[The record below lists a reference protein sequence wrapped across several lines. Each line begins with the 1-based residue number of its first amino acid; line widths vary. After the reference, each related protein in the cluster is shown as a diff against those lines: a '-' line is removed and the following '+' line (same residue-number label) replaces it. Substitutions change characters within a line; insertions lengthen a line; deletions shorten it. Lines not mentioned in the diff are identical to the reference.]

1 MKRSH
6 GSQTWH
12 YHSRVTP
19 SVSAASPDWP
29 GALLDMSSP
38 PKELYFAGDI
48 GVLSR
53 ACVAIV
59 GTRHPTR
66 YGERVATDVASA
78 MARAGA
84 CIVSGMAYGVDACAH
99 RAALAVG
106 GATAAVLGTGVD
118 QIYPAGHRRLY
129 GEIATSGVVLS
140 EFPPGTAA
148 FKGCFP
154 RRNRIIAGLSQLTI
168 VIEAGV
174 KSGAL
179 ITASYALDYDRK
191 VAAVPGPIDSPQSAG
206 SNLLLRDGAHV
217 IASVDDALSLL
228 QLRGAESFS
237 PPLRLGQDEASIWDV
252 VAAAASNTDELVAR
266 TGLDAHRCL
275 VAVTNLELQGLVSC
289 SLAGEIR
296 RR

>member
-1 MKRSH
+1 MS
-6 GSQTWH
+6 T
-12 YHSRVTP
+12 
-19 SVSAASPDWP
+19 ASGEWP
-29 GALLDMSSP
+29 GALLAISSP
-38 PKELYFAGDI
+38 PRKLYFTGNI
-48 GVLSR
+48 GTLSK

-66 YGERVATDVASA
+66 YGERVATDIASA

-84 CIVSGMAYGVDACAH
+84 CIVSGLAYGIDACAH

-106 GATAAVLGTGVD
+106 GATAAVLGTGID
-118 QIYPAGHRRLY
+118 QVYPAGHCRLY
-129 GEIATSGVVLS
+129 DEIADSGVVLS

-168 VIEAGV
+168 VIEAGA

-228 QLRGAESFS
+228 ELHGAESFS
-237 PPLRLGQDEASIWDV
+237 PPLQLGQDEASIWDV
-252 VAAAASNTDELVAR
+252 VAAAASNTDDLVAR
-266 TGLDAHRCL
+266 TGLNAHRCL

-289 SLAGEIR
+289 SPAGEIR

>member
-1 MKRSH
+1 MPQVVSP
-6 GSQTWH
+6 GSAQ
-12 YHSRVTP
+12 
-19 SVSAASPDWP
+19 WP
-29 GALLDMSSP
+29 GALLQMSSP
-38 PKELYFAGDI
+38 PRQLYFVGDVD
-48 GVLSR
+48 VLTR

-66 YGERVATDVASA
+66 YGERVAAEIASA

-84 CIVSGMAYGVDACAH
+84 CIVSGLAYGIDACAH
-99 RAALAVG
+99 RAALTAG
-106 GATAAVLGTGVD
+106 GATAAVLGTGINQV
-118 QIYPAGHRRLY
+118 YPAGHRRLY
-129 GEIATSGVVLS
+129 DEIASAGVVLS
-140 EFPPGTAA
+140 EFPAGTAA

-168 VIEAGV
+168 VVEAGA

-179 ITASYALDYDRK
+179 ITAGYALDYDRK

-217 IASVDDALSLL
+217 IANVDDALALL
-228 QLRGAESFS
+228 ELRGSASFT
-237 PPLRLGQDEASIWDV
+237 PAPELGQDEASVWDV
-252 VAAAASNTDELVAR
+252 VAATTSNADDLVAR

-289 SLAGEIR
+289 SPAGEIR